1 MAIKKLVN
9 NIKITPIRC
18 SIWVV
23 YIQLILSSHNF
34 IIGKCVLIILPLEI
48 QHFEN
53 KINLILDET
62 IISPS
67 T

>member
-9 NIKITPIRC
+9 NIKITPIMC